1 MRRAEG
7 RWKKNNEKNRY
18 FGVFTLAPLW
28 QSANRNATRAS
39 AGAGLLVRRQRHKT
53 DKTRAVA
60 ILFLCSVRD
69 GRLTVSQQSQ
79 ASRSSTFN
87 FYTLIFTL
95 YFKHEGDRT
104 HSSRSVRK
112 PNRSQGKYYKN
123 YKNDSVRSDRLLKHG
138 GRVRIIS
145 WYLQPVFFSTHILGF
160 HIFDYCPDNWF
171 NFIFVLCVSPYC
183 VREHIIICAILFQP
197 VFKL

>member
-1 MRRAEG
+1 
-7 RWKKNNEKNRY
+7 
-18 FGVFTLAPLW
+18 VFTLAPLW

-138 GRVRIIS
+138 GRVKINIVVS
-145 WYLQPVFFSTHILGF
+145 STGVFFYTYTRVSVSSIIVQITDLISFSYSAFLLIAFVNIL
-160 HIFDYCPDNWF
+160 
-171 NFIFVLCVSPYC
+171 
-183 VREHIIICAILFQP
+183 
-197 VFKL
+197 

>member
-1 MRRAEG
+1 MADAQNGKRHAINDWVIQIQKRRCTVRKVDE
-7 RWKKNNEKNRY
+7 KKTKGNNEKNRY

-69 GRLTVSQQSQ
+69 GRLTVSQLSQ

-87 FYTLIFTL
+87 F
-95 YFKHEGDRT
+95 
-104 HSSRSVRK
+104 
-112 PNRSQGKYYKN
+112 
-123 YKNDSVRSDRLLKHG
+123 
-138 GRVRIIS
+138 II
-145 WYLQPVFFSTHILGF
+145 LNFHFIL
-160 HIFDYCPDNWF
+160 
-171 NFIFVLCVSPYC
+171 
-183 VREHIIICAILFQP
+183 
-197 VFKL
+197 